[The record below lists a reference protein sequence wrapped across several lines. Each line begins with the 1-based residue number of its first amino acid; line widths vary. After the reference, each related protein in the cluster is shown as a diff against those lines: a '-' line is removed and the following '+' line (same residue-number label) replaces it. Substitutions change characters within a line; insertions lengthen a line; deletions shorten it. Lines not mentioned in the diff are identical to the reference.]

1 MGNSELRRLER
12 EIEKTSKKLEAVQRG
27 EWWPLN
33 SRERRAI
40 AGALVG
46 GSYQVARGRSTGR
59 ADQRLETAGTAA
71 QMRLTAEL
79 TALHGERQ
87 RLITEAARAKAAK
100 KKSGWF

>member
-1 MGNSELRRLER
+1 MDR
-12 EIEKTSKKLEAVQRG
+12 EIDKTGKKLEAVRRG

-46 GSYQVARGRSTGR
+46 GSYRAARGRSTGG
-59 ADQRLETAGTAA
+59 AEQRMESAGTGAE
-71 QMRLTAEL
+71 MRLSAEL

-100 KKSGWF
+100 KKSGWW